1 MSRVTDLFQPDDI
14 RSGRVR
20 PPSHL
25 ANVALTR
32 SPANDFKHLVENY
45 PEIIPYIVEGEDIP
59 SDVVEVVIARMEG
72 ADRKDPSTQ
81 TVSSDG

>member
-25 ANVALTR
+25 ANVVLTR
-32 SPANDFKHLVENY
+32 SPANDFRHLVENY
-45 PEIIPYIVEGEDIP
+45 PEIIPFIAEGEDIP
-59 SDVVEVVIARMEG
+59 QDVVKTVLARLEG
-72 ADRKDPSTQ
+72 KE
-81 TVSSDG
+81 